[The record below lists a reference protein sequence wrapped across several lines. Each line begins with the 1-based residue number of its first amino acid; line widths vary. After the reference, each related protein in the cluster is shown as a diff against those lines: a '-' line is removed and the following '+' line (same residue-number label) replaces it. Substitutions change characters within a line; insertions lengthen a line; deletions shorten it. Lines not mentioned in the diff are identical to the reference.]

1 MLQQTDIVGHLVRTC
16 CDTSQYIQ
24 YSGVYF
30 TRVSL
35 TGYRYAFLKAH
46 LLSDHRIDLVDGL
59 LISVKELQKTC
70 LGSGGSLGSQQL
82 HTI

>member
-16 CDTSQYIQ
+16 RNTCQYIQ
-24 YSGVYF
+24 YSGVHL
-30 TRVSL
+30 TGVSL

-59 LISVKELQKTC
+59 LISVKELQETC
-70 LGSGGSLGSQQL
+70 LGSCGSLGSQQL
-82 HTI
+82 HAI